1 MATKGNVISDIT
13 QNREETAKSAY
24 ERMSSDRNMYITRA
38 EDCAKYTI
46 PSAFPENGANA
57 STSFSTPYQSFGARA
72 VNNLT
77 SKLALALMPP
87 NSPFFTLN
95 PSQDVKQ
102 D

>member
-46 PSAFPENGANA
+46 PSALDRK
-57 STSFSTPYQSFGARA
+57 S
-72 VNNLT
+72 V
-77 SKLALALMPP
+77 
-87 NSPFFTLN
+87 
-95 PSQDVKQ
+95 V
-102 D
+102 